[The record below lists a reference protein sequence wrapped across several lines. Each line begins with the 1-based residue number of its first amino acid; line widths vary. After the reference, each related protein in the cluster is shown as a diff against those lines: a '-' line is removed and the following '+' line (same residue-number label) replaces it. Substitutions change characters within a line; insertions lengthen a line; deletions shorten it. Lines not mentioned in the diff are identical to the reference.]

1 MKNDNICKKC
11 KYYRERISSDAVFIE
26 RIEVCCKTNEEYP
39 VKIECNE
46 FQDVRSEVK

>member
-11 KYYRERISSDAVFIE
+11 KYYRERISSDVVFME

-39 VKIECNE
+39 MKNKCNK
-46 FQDVRSEVK
+46 FQEGRNK